1 MCFLAL
7 RSRSLPCTRPET
19 VTQTSKTA
27 AWLPNVVC
35 AVFHEGALILRLR
48 KRLVRGLALG
58 GQLFLI
64 TALLSGC
71 LRQPHLTLL
80 WCLCTDPPPF
90 PLRPPCVPPCPRPPE
105 PHRWNR
111 AIRHMARTRRCL
123 QGTTSHL
130 TFTSHHSGLV

>member
-19 VTQTSKTA
+19 VTQTAKTA

-48 KRLVRGLALG
+48 KRFGARRPA
-58 GQLFLI
+58 FSHHR
-64 TALLSGC
+64 ALLGVFTST
-71 LRQPHLTLL
+71 PPYVTLVPVHGPSSL
-80 WCLCTDPPPF
+80 PSQASLC
-90 PLRPPCVPPCPRPPE
+90 PPCPRPPE